1 MKDLKISKELL
12 SEVLGIHTILMNPI
26 IEPGNN
32 IGYLVYGSQNTLEEV
47 RRNHKQIN
55 IYEFASKSKEWAF
68 SKGYTIL
75 TEYVKQNGVFSYV
88 VSNKQSIENYGYL
101 ENVKVLNYIPHNKT
115 EYEAIIKACEWVLKE
130 IDEKGIESNK
140 EKI

>member
-55 IYEFASKSKEWAF
+55 IYEFTFKCKEWAMN
-68 SKGYTIL
+68 KGYQIISGLSDEPAHRRSDEKAYAKINHYSGDSIDNLKCKYKIITANS
-75 TEYVKQNGVFSYV
+75 EVEV
-88 VSNKQSIENYGYL
+88 V
-101 ENVKVLNYIPHNKT
+101 
-115 EYEAIIKACEWVLKE
+115 IKASEYVLKE
-130 IDEKGIESNK
+130 IK
-140 EKI
+140 

>member
-32 IGYLVYGSQNTLEEV
+32 IGYLVYGRQNTLEEV

-55 IYEFASKSKEWAF
+55 IYEFAFRCKEWAY
-68 SKGYTIL
+68 STYGIMIQSYPYCGKSRADALKGL
-75 TEYVKQNGVFSYV
+75 EVDEVFKENTEV
-88 VSNKQSIENYGYL
+88 
-101 ENVKVLNYIPHNKT
+101 
-115 EYEAIIKACEWVLKE
+115 EAIIQACEWILS
-130 IDEKGIESNK
+130 ESYLN
-140 EKI
+140 ENR